1 MTRLTGSVRVPK
13 ASDSEAFGDDRLTRN
28 WDELLQELRVTQ
40 TGVQL
45 LTGFLA
51 TIPFSSRFES
61 LDRLQVNSYL
71 VVLCGSVL
79 TTGLVIAPAA
89 FHRVLFR
96 KGRRAW
102 LVEAA
107 DTCASAGL
115 AMLALTIS
123 GVLFLA
129 FDVTVGTVPAVI
141 VFVVSVCCLTTLW
154 AVVPRVSGDPGDTA
168 DDTAEG

>member
-1 MTRLTGSVRVPK
+1 MTRLAGPVKVPR
-13 ASDSEAFGDDRLTRN
+13 ASDSGALGDRRLTRN
-28 WDELLQELRVTQ
+28 WNELLQELRVTQ

-51 TIPFSSRFES
+51 TIPFSSRFEA
-61 LDRLQVNSYL
+61 LDQLQVNVYL

-79 TTGLVIAPAA
+79 TTGLVVAPAA

-102 LVEAA
+102 LVDAA

-129 FDVTVGTVPAVI
+129 FDVTVGTVPAV
-141 VFVVSVCCLTTLW
+141 VAFVVSVSGLTALW
-154 AVVPRVSGDPGDTA
+154 AVFPRLSGDPGRDSA
-168 DDTAEG
+168 DG